1 VFLPERQ
8 NARTPERR
16 TPNARTPERPVCSL
30 ERSFS
35 WSLLGNAIYAGCQWS
50 MLVVLAKLTTP
61 ASVGQFSLALAIT
74 APVFVCL
81 GPSLRLGISTDS
93 RREFQFGSY
102 LGLWAIS
109 LALAF
114 LAIGGLVLALGYGAE
129 MRWVILIVAAGKTF
143 DSASELVYGLLM
155 QHERMDRIAISR
167 MIQGTL
173 QLAALGI
180 VLFLTGAVV
189 WGAVALAVVSA
200 LVTTA
205 YDARSAALVL
215 GSGVQG
221 FRRSGVRGEKGRR
234 GGHGDRPHLSPERLN
249 ARTLGKLAW
258 LSFPLGVVLVLD
270 SLNAGLPRY
279 FIERYLGKASL
290 GHFAAVAYMMAA
302 GVTVVNA
309 VVDGARARL
318 ARQFI
323 EDLRAFR
330 VLLLKLMAA
339 AVAVGALGILV
350 ALCFG
355 ERLLTLLYRR
365 DYAAQGELLVWVMA
379 GAALWYL
386 ASAMEAAI
394 NATRLFHAEVPLHVV
409 AVMVT
414 ALGCLLLVPRYG
426 LIGAGWGLC
435 LGMAAR
441 LASTVIIVGWAL
453 TRPRSTG

>member
-1 VFLPERQ
+1 MRAAHP
-8 NARTPERR
+8 ARL
-16 TPNARTPERPVCSL
+16 L

-35 WSLLGNAIYAGCQWS
+35 WSLLGNAVYAGCQWS
-50 MLVVLAKLTTP
+50 MLVVFAKLTTP
-61 ASVGQFSLALAIT
+61 ASVGQFALALAIT

-81 GPSLRLGISTDS
+81 GASLRLGLSTDS
-93 RREFQFGSY
+93 RREFPFGSY
-102 LGLWAIS
+102 LGLWFIS
-109 LALAF
+109 LVLAF
-114 LAIGGLVLALGYGAE
+114 LVIGGLVFALGYGGE

-143 DSASELVYGLLM
+143 DSASELIYGLLM
-155 QHERMDRIAISR
+155 LHERMDRVALSR

-173 QLAALGI
+173 QLVALGI

-215 GSGVQG
+215 GSGRKAGKAQRATHKAQ
-221 FRRSGVRGEKGRR
+221 RRDGIGALRLAPCALRGSEATY
-234 GGHGDRPHLSPERLN
+234 

-270 SLNAGLPRY
+270 SLNATVPRY
-279 FIERYLGKASL
+279 FIEHHLGKASL
-290 GHFAAVAYMMAA
+290 GHFAAVAYLMAA

-309 VVDGARARL
+309 VFDGARARL

-323 EDLRAFR
+323 EDRRAFR
-330 VLLLKLMAA
+330 MLLLKLMAA

-350 ALCFG
+350 ALCLG
-355 ERLLTLLYRR
+355 DRLLTVLYRR
-365 DYAAQGELLVWVMA
+365 DYAAQAGLLVWVMV

-386 ASAMEAAI
+386 ATAVETAI
-394 NATRLFHAEVPLHVV
+394 NAARLFHAEVPLHVV
-409 AVMVT
+409 AVIVT
-414 ALGCLLLVPRYG
+414 ALGCFLLVPRHG
-426 LIGAGWGLC
+426 LVGAGWGLC

-441 LASTVIIVGWAL
+441 LASTVIVVGWVL
-453 TRPRSTG
+453 TRPRSAG